1 MSLRA
6 LPIAPIT
13 MEQALDRVDAAVA
26 NRTRLRIGVVNA
38 AKIVNMASDA
48 SLREDVLASDLVLA
62 DGASVVWARRLLGRP
77 LPERVAGI
85 DLMMGILRRG
95 NEKRYRVFCLGA
107 TREVLDGVCARIAAD
122 FPGIVVVG
130 ARDGYYS
137 DADEEAL
144 AAQIDRSSPDVIFV
158 AMTSPRKERFLARWS
173 QRLDVRVWHGV
184 GGSFDVL
191 AGKTRR
197 APRLWQQLGLEWL
210 YRVLQEPR
218 RLWKRYLVTNTV
230 FCAMV
235 VREALRAPTAGAQAH
250 GTTPP
255 IPERVVDDGDE
266 RRRQL
271 PGEAPSGRR

>member
-1 MSLRA
+1 
-6 LPIAPIT
+6 
-13 MEQALDRVDAAVA
+13 MEQALDRVDAAIA
-26 NRTRLRIGVVNA
+26 SRTRLRIGVVNA
-38 AKIVNMASDA
+38 AKIVHMTSDA

-95 NEKRYRVFCLGA
+95 NEKGYRVFCLGA
-107 TREVLDGVCARIAAD
+107 TREVLDAVCARIAAD
-122 FPGIVVVG
+122 FPGIVLAG

-144 AAQIDRSSPDVIFV
+144 AAEIDKSKPDVIFV
-158 AMTSPRKERFLARWS
+158 AMTSPRKERFLARWGQS
-173 QRLDVRVWHGV
+173 LDVRVWHGV

-197 APRLWQQLGLEWL
+197 APRLWQQLGVEWL

-218 RLWKRYLVTNTV
+218 RLWKRYLVTNTI

-235 VREALRAPTAGAQAH
+235 AREALSAPSPAAPAQ
-250 GTTPP
+250 GTTPAVP
-255 IPERVVDDGDE
+255 DRVVDDGDE

-271 PGEAPSGRR
+271 RGEAPSGRR

>member
-1 MSLRA
+1 VSLRA

-13 MEQALDRVDAAVA
+13 MEQALDRVDAAIA
-26 NRTRLRIGVVNA
+26 TRTRLRIGVVNA

-85 DLMMGILRRG
+85 DLMIGILRRG
-95 NEKRYRVFCLGA
+95 NERGYRVFCLGA

-122 FPGIVVVG
+122 FPGIVLVG

-144 AAQIDRSSPDVIFV
+144 AAEIDQSKPDVIFV

-191 AGKTRR
+191 AGKVRR
-197 APRLWQQLGLEWL
+197 APRLWQQLGVEWL

-235 VREALRAPTAGAQAH
+235 AREALRAPSPAGQAQ

-255 IPERVVDDGDE
+255 VPDPIVDDGDE

-271 PGEAPSGRR
+271 RGEARSGRR